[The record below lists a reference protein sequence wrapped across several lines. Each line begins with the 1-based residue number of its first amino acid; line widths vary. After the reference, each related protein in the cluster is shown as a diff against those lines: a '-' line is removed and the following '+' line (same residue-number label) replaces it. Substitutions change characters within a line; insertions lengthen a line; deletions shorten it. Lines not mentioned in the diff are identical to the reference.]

1 MPDIDFTTTLS
12 IHAPVHVVFEYC
24 RDPRSIFAGDPA
36 YQVTDATVTPE
47 SVGTRGHLV
56 AKMLGLSEDVA
67 IEYVEVVPDKRIVY
81 EARPTVTI
89 AGRKLGAE
97 VFTWAWAFLPAA
109 GGTELTLRV
118 ANRGGARW
126 ERALDALGTQR
137 VLTKQSRARLA
148 RIAAAV
154 EGKAAPPG

>member
-1 MPDIDFTTTLS
+1 MPDIDFTTTQA
-12 IHAPVHVVFEYC
+12 IHAPVHAVFEYC
-24 RDPRSIFAGDPA
+24 RDPRSIFAGDPV
-36 YQVTDATVTPE
+36 YRVVDATVTPE
-47 SVGTRGHLV
+47 GVGTRGHLV

-67 IEYVEVVPDKRIVY
+67 IEYVEVVPDERIVY

-89 AGRKLGAE
+89 AGRRLGAE
-97 VFTWAWAFLPAA
+97 VFTWAWAFLPVA
-109 GGTELTLRV
+109 GGTELTVHV

-137 VLTKQSRARLA
+137 VLTRQSRARLA

-154 EGKAAPPG
+154 EGQAAQPT